1 MINARRLWAIFK
13 ARNNEFFRDREAF
26 GWNFLFPFL
35 LVVGFSIL
43 FGGDR
48 QTEFKIGVF
57 PLSPSKENVQ
67 ISSLPDELKK
77 LRYIR
82 FIWFDDFDQ
91 GLERLLHHKI
101 DLLLQIGST
110 PYQYWMSDSSPNG
123 YIAEKIVIA
132 GLTAKSA
139 AKRAYK
145 QKIYG
150 RNIRYLDWLF
160 PGILGMN
167 MMFSA
172 LYGVGFVVVRYR
184 KNGVLKRL
192 KATPLTAFEYLTAQ
206 MLSRIFLLMFTL
218 IIVWIGCDL
227 FFHFHVEGSYLDLLL
242 VFLLGGMS
250 LTALGLVLA
259 ARGTSE
265 EFTNGVLNFITWPM
279 MFLSEVWFSIE
290 GAPLWVKTVAE
301 FFPVTH
307 MLRAVRSIMNDGAGL
322 MDLGMEMTALFAM
335 TLIFLSIGAAMF
347 SWNK

>member
-1 MINARRLWAIFK
+1 MISAKRLWAVFK
-13 ARNNEFFRDREAF
+13 ARNHEFLRDREAF

-35 LVVGFSIL
+35 IVVGFSVI
-43 FGGDR
+43 FGGDH
-48 QTEFKIGVF
+48 QTEFKVGVF
-57 PLSPSKENVQ
+57 PLSPLQAESYV
-67 ISSLPDELKK
+67 SSLPDELEK
-77 LRYIR
+77 LRYVR
-82 FIWFDDFDQ
+82 FIWFDNFDQ
-91 GLERLLHHKI
+91 GLDNLLHHKI

-110 PYQYWMSDSSPNG
+110 PYQYWMNDSSPNG
-123 YIAEKIVIA
+123 YITEKIVLA
-132 GLTAKSA
+132 GLTAELA
-139 AKRAYK
+139 AKHARK
-145 QKIYG
+145 QQIYG

-192 KATPLTAFEYLTAQ
+192 KATPLTAFEYLAAQ

-218 IIVWIGCDL
+218 VIVWIGCDL
-227 FFHFHVEGSYLDLLL
+227 FFHFHVEGSYLDLSAI
-242 VFLLGGMS
+242 FLLGGMS

-265 EFTNGVLNFITWPM
+265 EFTNGILNFITWPM

-290 GAPLWVKTVAE
+290 GAPEWVKITAE
-301 FFPVTH
+301 FFPLTH
-307 MLRAVRSIMNDGAGL
+307 MLRAVRGIMNDGAGL
-322 MDLGMEMTALFAM
+322 MDLGMEITALFAM
-335 TLIFLSIGAAMF
+335 TLFFLSIGAAMF